1 MKSLIVASLVIV
13 ALPAPADAQLG
24 RSTPVPTTQVDQ
36 VDEDVA
42 LGLSLGGTVVSWG
55 LLIASAQMENGG
67 MATLG
72 AVGTMFAPSL
82 GHWYSH
88 KVFTRGLGLRALGI
102 GAATIAFGMA
112 LDDLFEEDQDG
123 EGTIAALLLV
133 GAGLYVAG
141 TVDDI
146 ATASGAARKYNTR
159 FENVTV
165 VPTANAHGGGVSL
178 IGRF

>member
-1 MKSLIVASLVIV
+1 MKSIFVGTSLVV
-13 ALPAPADAQLG
+13 LALAAPADAQPG
-24 RSTPVPTTQVDQ
+24 RTHSITQVDE
-36 VDEDVA
+36 VDEDIAV
-42 LGLSLGGTVVSWG
+42 GLSLGGTVVSWG
-55 LLIASAQMENGG
+55 LLIAGGQMENGG

-72 AVGTMFAPSL
+72 AVGTMFGPSL
-82 GHWYSH
+82 GHWYSR
-88 KVFTRGLGLRALGI
+88 KTFTRGLGLRALGL

-112 LDDLFEEDQDG
+112 LDNLFEEQQDD
-123 EGTIAALLLV
+123 ESTIAALLLA

-146 ATASGAARKYNTR
+146 ATASGSARQYNSR